1 MNILMVSLM
10 IVYLVLTIIRGCL
23 MIRERNFLN
32 EKIDLTRDLV
42 EQTSYDLTKIIK
54 DLQDEAIALRE
65 EIEKIKNGEQND

>member
-54 DLQDEAIALRE
+54 NLQDEAIALRE

>member
-1 MNILMVSLM
+1 MNILMVSL
-10 IVYLVLTIIRGCL
+10 IVVYLVLTIIRGCL

-54 DLQDEAIALRE
+54 NLQDEAIALRE